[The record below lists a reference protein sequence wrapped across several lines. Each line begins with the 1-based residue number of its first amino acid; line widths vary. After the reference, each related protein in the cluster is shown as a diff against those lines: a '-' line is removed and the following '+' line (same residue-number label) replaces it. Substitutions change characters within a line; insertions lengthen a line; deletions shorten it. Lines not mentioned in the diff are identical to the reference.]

1 MTTQPS
7 YTVSLTDPSQVN
19 VCSHDSQSE
28 APDVVVEREHV
39 VPLDTRSRA
48 TPLACLN
55 ARLMQVKRCLIH
67 EPLMDG
73 PDERV
78 SCLRD
83 GEVKASGLGT
93 RERDVQIKMT
103 QNSRGFVLV
112 NADQLSSQTDH
123 ARAAFSGIVAA
134 TLSRK
139 ARRRVRSDTPLAVHD
154 NARR

>member
-7 YTVSLTDPSQVN
+7 YTVRLTDP
-19 VCSHDSQSE
+19 
-28 APDVVVEREHV
+28 
-39 VPLDTRSRA
+39 
-48 TPLACLN
+48 
-55 ARLMQVKRCLIH
+55 
-67 EPLMDG
+67 
-73 PDERV
+73 
-78 SCLRD
+78 
-83 GEVKASGLGT
+83 GT

-139 ARRRVRSDTPLAVHD
+139 ARRRVRSD
-154 NARR
+154 ARFPCTTTLDVETELHHVPRVVTISEQRE

>member
-1 MTTQPS
+1 MSPIR
-7 YTVSLTDPSQVN
+7 
-19 VCSHDSQSE
+19 
-28 APDVVVEREHV
+28 AA
-39 VPLDTRSRA
+39 VP
-48 TPLACLN
+48 N